1 MSDLLS
7 QAEIDAL
14 LNGVS
19 DGDIE
24 TDAGADE
31 FESDFYAEPE
41 VSALE
46 ERGVVKEYDLTSQ
59 ERIVRGRMPTLEMVN
74 ERFARLIRIS
84 LFHFLRRSAE
94 IFISGIQV
102 QKFSEFIQG
111 LLVPTNLTVVK
122 CHPLRGKALIVIEP
136 RLVFTV
142 VENFFGGGGQFYN
155 QAEGREFTP
164 TEMRVVRIIIDMIF
178 KDLKEAW
185 RPVMDLDFEYVGSE
199 INPRFANIIGPA
211 EIIVISTIHVELEGG
226 GGDVN
231 IAMPYAMLE
240 PIRELLDAISS
251 DSGDVDGSWQ
261 LALRNEV
268 MRVEVG
274 VNSQL
279 VEKTM
284 TIRDVMRLKKGDVIP
299 IDMPESVILKAEGI
313 PIFEGKVGISDGNYA
328 IQIIDKAD
336 I

>member
-14 LNGVS
+14 LNGVN

-24 TDAGADE
+24 TEDE
-31 FESDFYAEPE
+31 SEFYSEVGPAEFNE
-41 VSALE
+41 K
-46 ERGVVKEYDLTSQ
+46 GVVREYDFASQ

-74 ERFARLIRIS
+74 ERFARFIRIS
-84 LFHFLRRSAE
+84 LFNFLRRSAE

-102 QKFSEFIQG
+102 QKFSEYIQG
-111 LLVPTNLTVVK
+111 LLVPTNLTIVRFN
-122 CHPLRGKALIVIEP
+122 PLRGKALIVIDP

-142 VENFFGGGGQFYN
+142 VDNFFGGAGQFYN
-155 QAEGREFTP
+155 QTEGREFTP

-185 RPVMDLDFEYVGSE
+185 KPVMELDFEYVGAE
-199 INPRFANIIGPA
+199 INPRFANIIGPG

-251 DSGDVDGSWQ
+251 DSGEVDGSWQ
-261 LALRNEV
+261 AALRAEV
-268 MRVEVG
+268 LRAEVG
-274 VNSQL
+274 VNSLL

-299 IDMPESVILKAEGI
+299 IEMPETVILKAEGI
-313 PIFEGKVGISDGNYA
+313 PVFEGKVGTSDGNYA
-328 IQIIDKAD
+328 IQIIDKVKS
-336 I
+336 

>member
-19 DGDIE
+19 DGDIDTEDE
-24 TDAGADE
+24 TEFYSEADTEE
-31 FESDFYAEPE
+31 FHEK
-41 VSALE
+41 
-46 ERGVVKEYDLTSQ
+46 GVVREYDFASQ

-74 ERFARLIRIS
+74 ERFARFIRIS
-84 LFHFLRRSAE
+84 LFNFLRRSAE

-102 QKFSEFIQG
+102 QKFSEYIQG
-111 LLVPTNLTVVK
+111 LLVPTNLTIVRFN
-122 CHPLRGKALIVIEP
+122 PLRGKALIVIDP

-142 VENFFGGGGQFYN
+142 VDNFFGGAGQFYN
-155 QAEGREFTP
+155 QTEGREFTP

-185 RPVMDLDFEYVGSE
+185 KPVMELDFEYVSAE
-199 INPRFANIIGPA
+199 INPRFANIIGPG

-251 DSGDVDGSWQ
+251 DSGEVDDGWQ
-261 LALRNEV
+261 MALRNEV
-268 MRVEVG
+268 LRAEVSI
-274 VNSQL
+274 NSLL
-279 VEKTM
+279 VEKSM

-299 IDMPESVILKAEGI
+299 IDMPETVILKAEGI
-313 PIFEGKVGISDGNYA
+313 PVFEGKVGISDGNYA
-328 IQIIDKAD
+328 VQIIDKVKN
-336 I
+336 

>member
-24 TDAGADE
+24 TEDDSE
-31 FESDFYAEPE
+31 FYAE
-41 VSALE
+41 ADTE
-46 ERGVVKEYDLTSQ
+46 EFYEKGAIREYDFASQ

-74 ERFARLIRIS
+74 ERFARFIRIS
-84 LFHFLRRSAE
+84 LFNFLRRSAE

-102 QKFSEFIQG
+102 QKFSEYIQG
-111 LLVPTNLTVVK
+111 LLVPTNLTIVRFN
-122 CHPLRGKALIVIEP
+122 PLRGKALIVIDP

-142 VENFFGGGGQFYN
+142 VDNFFGGAGQFYN
-155 QAEGREFTP
+155 QTEGREFTP

-185 RPVMDLDFEYVGSE
+185 KPVMDLDFEYVSAE
-199 INPRFANIIGPA
+199 INPRFANIIGPGD
-211 EIIVISTIHVELEGG
+211 IIVISTIHVELEGG

-251 DSGDVDGSWQ
+251 DSGEVDDGWQ
-261 LALRNEV
+261 AALRGEV
-268 MRVEVG
+268 LRAEVN
-274 VNSQL
+274 VNSLL
-279 VEKTM
+279 VEKSM
-284 TIRDVMRLKKGDVIP
+284 SIREVMQLKKGDVIP
-299 IDMPESVILKAEGI
+299 IDMPETVILKAEGI
-313 PIFEGKVGISDGNYA
+313 PVFEGKVGISDGNYA
-328 IQIIDKAD
+328 IQIIDKVKP
-336 I
+336 

>member
-24 TDAGADE
+24 TEDDSE
-31 FESDFYAEPE
+31 FYPETSVDDFH
-41 VSALE
+41 
-46 ERGVVKEYDLTSQ
+46 ERGVVREYDFASQ

-74 ERFARLIRIS
+74 ERFARFIRIS
-84 LFHFLRRSAE
+84 LFNFLRRSAE

-102 QKFSEFIQG
+102 QKFSEYIQG
-111 LLVPTNLTVVK
+111 LLVPTNLTIVRFN
-122 CHPLRGKALIVIEP
+122 PLRGKALIVIDP

-142 VENFFGGGGQFYN
+142 VDNFFGGAGQFYN
-155 QAEGREFTP
+155 QTEGREFTP

-185 RPVMDLDFEYVGSE
+185 KPVMELDFEYVGAE
-199 INPRFANIIGPA
+199 INPRFANIIGPG

-251 DSGDVDGSWQ
+251 DSGEVDGSWQ
-261 LALRNEV
+261 AALRAEV
-268 MRVEVG
+268 LRAEVSI
-274 VNSQL
+274 NSLL
-279 VEKTM
+279 VEKNM

-299 IDMPESVILKAEGI
+299 IDMPETVILKAEGI
-313 PIFEGKVGISDGNYA
+313 PVFEGKVGISDGNYA
-328 IQIIDKAD
+328 IQIIDKVKS
-336 I
+336 

>member
-24 TDAGADE
+24 TEDE
-31 FESDFYAEPE
+31 SEFYAE
-41 VSALE
+41 AGTE
-46 ERGVVKEYDLTSQ
+46 EFYEKGVVREYDFASQ

-74 ERFARLIRIS
+74 ERFARFIRIS
-84 LFHFLRRSAE
+84 LFNFLRRSAE

-102 QKFSEFIQG
+102 QKFSEYIQG
-111 LLVPTNLTVVK
+111 LLVPTNLTIVRFN
-122 CHPLRGKALIVIEP
+122 PLRGKALIVIDP

-142 VENFFGGGGQFYN
+142 VDNFFGGAGQFYN
-155 QAEGREFTP
+155 QTEGREFTP

-185 RPVMDLDFEYVGSE
+185 KPVMDLDFEYVGAE
-199 INPRFANIIGPA
+199 INPRFANIIGPG

-251 DSGDVDGSWQ
+251 DSGEVDGSWQ
-261 LALRNEV
+261 AALRGEV
-268 MRVEVG
+268 LRAEVS
-274 VNSQL
+274 VNSLL
-279 VEKTM
+279 VEKNM

-299 IDMPESVILKAEGI
+299 IDMPDTVILKAEGI
-313 PIFEGKVGISDGNYA
+313 PVFEGKVGISDGNYA
-328 IQIIDKAD
+328 IQIIDKVRS
-336 I
+336 

>member
-19 DGDIE
+19 DGDFE
-24 TDAGADE
+24 SEHESEFYSEADADE
-31 FESDFYAEPE
+31 SYEKGAI
-41 VSALE
+41 
-46 ERGVVKEYDLTSQ
+46 REYDFASQ

-74 ERFARLIRIS
+74 ERFARFIRIS
-84 LFHFLRRSAE
+84 LFNFLRRSAE

-102 QKFSEFIQG
+102 QKFSEYIQG
-111 LLVPTNLTVVK
+111 LLVPNNLTIVRFN
-122 CHPLRGKALIVIEP
+122 PLRGKALIVIDP

-142 VENFFGGGGQFYN
+142 VDNFFGGAGQFYN
-155 QAEGREFTP
+155 QTEGREFTP

-185 RPVMDLDFEYVGSE
+185 KPVMELEFEYVGSE
-199 INPRFANIIGPA
+199 INPRFANIIGPG
-211 EIIVISTIHVELEGG
+211 EIVVISTIHIELEGG

-231 IAMPYAMLE
+231 IVMPYAMLE

-251 DSGDVDGSWQ
+251 DSGEVDGGWQ
-261 LALRNEV
+261 AALRGEV
-268 MRVEVG
+268 LRAKVSI
-274 VNSQL
+274 NSLL
-279 VEKTM
+279 VEKSM

-299 IDMPESVILKAEGI
+299 IDMPETVILKAEGI
-313 PIFEGKVGISDGNYA
+313 PVFEGKVGISDGNYA
-328 IQIIDKAD
+328 IQIIDKVNAWSS
-336 I
+336 

>member
-24 TDAGADE
+24 TED
-31 FESDFYAEPE
+31 ESDFYAE
-41 VSALE
+41 AGTE
-46 ERGVVKEYDLTSQ
+46 EFSEKGVVREYDFASQ

-74 ERFARLIRIS
+74 ERFARFIRIS
-84 LFHFLRRSAE
+84 LFNFLRRSAE

-102 QKFSEFIQG
+102 QKFSEYIQG
-111 LLVPTNLTVVK
+111 LLVPTNLTIVRFN
-122 CHPLRGKALIVIEP
+122 PLRGKALIVIDP

-142 VENFFGGGGQFYN
+142 VDNFFGGAGQFYN
-155 QAEGREFTP
+155 QTEGREFTP

-185 RPVMDLDFEYVGSE
+185 KPVMELDFEYVSAE
-199 INPRFANIIGPA
+199 INPRFANIIGPG

-251 DSGDVDGSWQ
+251 DSGEVDGGWQ
-261 LALRNEV
+261 AALRGEV
-268 MRVEVG
+268 LRAEVSI
-274 VNSQL
+274 NSLL
-279 VEKTM
+279 VEKNM

-299 IDMPESVILKAEGI
+299 IDMPETVILKAEGI
-313 PIFEGKVGISDGNYA
+313 PVFEGKVGISDGNYA
-328 IQIIDKAD
+328 IQIIDKVKP
-336 I
+336 

>member
-19 DGDIE
+19 DGDIDTE
-24 TDAGADE
+24 DE
-31 FESDFYAEPE
+31 SEFYAE
-41 VSALE
+41 ADTE
-46 ERGVVKEYDLTSQ
+46 EFYEKGVVRDYDFASQ

-74 ERFARLIRIS
+74 ERFARFIRIS
-84 LFHFLRRSAE
+84 LFNFLRRSAE

-102 QKFSEFIQG
+102 QKFSEYIQG
-111 LLVPTNLTVVK
+111 LLVPTNLTIVRFN
-122 CHPLRGKALIVIEP
+122 PLRGKALIVIDP

-142 VENFFGGGGQFYN
+142 VDNFFGGAGQFYN
-155 QAEGREFTP
+155 QTEGREFTP

-185 RPVMDLDFEYVGSE
+185 KPVMDLDFEYVGAE
-199 INPRFANIIGPA
+199 INPRFANIIGPG

-251 DSGDVDGSWQ
+251 DSGEVDGSWQ
-261 LALRNEV
+261 ASLRGEV
-268 MRVEVG
+268 LRAEVS
-274 VNSQL
+274 VNSLL
-279 VEKTM
+279 VEKSM
-284 TIRDVMRLKKGDVIP
+284 SIRDVMRLKKGDVIP
-299 IDMPESVILKAEGI
+299 IDMPDTVILKAEGI
-313 PIFEGKVGISDGNYA
+313 PVFEGKVGISDGNYA
-328 IQIIDKAD
+328 IQIIDKVRS
-336 I
+336 

>member
-24 TDAGADE
+24 TEDE
-31 FESDFYAEPE
+31 SEFYAETG
-41 VSALE
+41 ADDFHDK
-46 ERGVVKEYDLTSQ
+46 GVVREYDFASQ

-74 ERFARLIRIS
+74 ERFARFIRIS
-84 LFHFLRRSAE
+84 LFNFLRRSAE

-102 QKFSEFIQG
+102 QKFSEYIQG
-111 LLVPTNLTVVK
+111 LLVPTNLTIVRFN
-122 CHPLRGKALIVIEP
+122 PLRGKALIVIDP

-142 VENFFGGGGQFYN
+142 VDNFFGGAGQFYN
-155 QAEGREFTP
+155 QTEGREFTP

-185 RPVMDLDFEYVGSE
+185 KPVMELDFEYVGSE
-199 INPRFANIIGPA
+199 INPRFANIIGPG

-251 DSGDVDGSWQ
+251 DSGEVDGSWQ
-261 LALRNEV
+261 EALRAEV
-268 MRVEVG
+268 LRAEVS
-274 VNSQL
+274 VNSLL
-279 VEKTM
+279 VEKSM

-299 IDMPESVILKAEGI
+299 IDMPETVVLKAEGI
-313 PIFEGKVGISDGNYA
+313 PVFEGKVGISDGNYA
-328 IQIIDKAD
+328 VQIIDRVRT
-336 I
+336 

>member
-24 TDAGADE
+24 TEDDSE
-31 FESDFYAEPE
+31 FYPE
-41 VSALE
+41 TGVDDYHE
-46 ERGVVKEYDLTSQ
+46 KGVVREYDFASQ

-74 ERFARLIRIS
+74 ERFARFIRIS
-84 LFHFLRRSAE
+84 LFNFLRRSAE

-102 QKFSEFIQG
+102 QKFSEYIQG
-111 LLVPTNLTVVK
+111 LLVPTNLTIVRFN
-122 CHPLRGKALIVIEP
+122 PLRGKALIVIDP

-142 VENFFGGGGQFYN
+142 VDNFFGGAGQFYN
-155 QAEGREFTP
+155 QTEGREFTP

-185 RPVMDLDFEYVGSE
+185 KPVMELDFEYVGAE
-199 INPRFANIIGPA
+199 INPRFANIIGPG

-251 DSGDVDGSWQ
+251 DSGEVDGSWQ
-261 LALRNEV
+261 AALRGEV
-268 MRVEVG
+268 LRAEVSI
-274 VNSQL
+274 NSLL
-279 VEKTM
+279 VEKNM

-299 IDMPESVILKAEGI
+299 IDMPETVILKAEGI
-313 PIFEGKVGISDGNYA
+313 PVFEGKVGISDGNYA
-328 IQIIDKAD
+328 IQIIDKVKS
-336 I
+336 

>member
-24 TDAGADE
+24 TDADE
-31 FESDFYAEPE
+31 FESEFYSEPE

-74 ERFARLIRIS
+74 ERFARFIRIS

-122 CHPLRGKALIVIEP
+122 FHPLRGKALIVIEP

-185 RPVMDLDFEYVGSE
+185 RPVMDMDFEYVSSE

-226 GGDVN
+226 GGDIN

-251 DSGDVDGSWQ
+251 DSGEIDGSWQ
-261 LALRNEV
+261 AALRSEV

-313 PIFEGKVGISDGNYA
+313 PIFEGKVGLSDGNYA
-328 IQIIDKAD
+328 IQIIDKAK

>member
-14 LNGVS
+14 LSGVS

-24 TDAGADE
+24 TDAD
-31 FESDFYAEPE
+31 FESESGFYSESDAKEFH
-41 VSALE
+41 
-46 ERGVVKEYDLTSQ
+46 ERGIVRDYDFTSQ
-59 ERIVRGRMPTLEMVN
+59 ERVVRGRMPTLEMVN

-84 LFHFLRRSAE
+84 LFNFLRRSAE

-102 QKFSEFIQG
+102 QKFSEYIQG
-111 LLVPTNLTVVK
+111 LLVPTNLTIVK
-122 CHPLRGKALIVIEP
+122 FNPLRGRALIVIDP

-142 VENFFGGGGQFYN
+142 VDNFFGGAGQFHD

-164 TEMRVVRIIIDMIF
+164 TEMRVVRIIIDMMF

-185 RPVMDLDFEYVGSE
+185 RPVMELDFEYVGSE

-211 EIIVISTIHVELEGG
+211 DIIVISTIHVELEGG
-226 GGDVN
+226 GGDIN

-251 DSGDVDGSWQ
+251 DSGDVDGGWQ
-261 LALRNEV
+261 IALRNEV
-268 MRVEVG
+268 MRTQVN
-274 VNSQL
+274 VNSIL

-299 IDMPESVILKAEGI
+299 IDMPETVTLKAEGV
-313 PIFEGKVGISDGNYA
+313 PVFKGKVGISDGNYA
-328 IQIIDKAD
+328 VQVTGKATY
-336 I
+336 

>member
-19 DGDIE
+19 DGDIDTE
-24 TDAGADE
+24 E
-31 FESDFYAEPE
+31 ESDFYAE
-41 VSALE
+41 ADTE
-46 ERGVVKEYDLTSQ
+46 EFHEKGVVRDYDFASQ

-74 ERFARLIRIS
+74 ERFARFIRIS
-84 LFHFLRRSAE
+84 LFNFLRRSAE

-102 QKFSEFIQG
+102 QKFSEYIQG
-111 LLVPTNLTVVK
+111 LLVPTNLTIVRFN
-122 CHPLRGKALIVIEP
+122 PLRGKALIVIDP

-142 VENFFGGGGQFYN
+142 VDNFFGGAGQFYN
-155 QAEGREFTP
+155 QTEGREFTP

-185 RPVMDLDFEYVGSE
+185 KPVMELDFEYVGAE
-199 INPRFANIIGPA
+199 INPRFANIIGPG

-251 DSGDVDGSWQ
+251 DSGEVDGSWQ
-261 LALRNEV
+261 AALRGEV
-268 MRVEVG
+268 LRAEVEV
-274 VNSQL
+274 NSLL
-279 VEKTM
+279 VEKVM
-284 TIRDVMRLKKGDVIP
+284 SIRDIMRLKKGDVIP
-299 IDMPESVILKAEGI
+299 IEMPETVILKAEGI
-313 PIFEGKVGISDGNYA
+313 PVFEGKVGISDGNYA
-328 IQIIDKAD
+328 IQIIDKVKS
-336 I
+336 

>member
-19 DGDIE
+19 DGDFE
-24 TDAGADE
+24 AEDDSKFYSEADTEEFYEKGA
-31 FESDFYAEPE
+31 
-41 VSALE
+41 V
-46 ERGVVKEYDLTSQ
+46 REYDFASQ

-74 ERFARLIRIS
+74 ERFARFIRIS
-84 LFHFLRRSAE
+84 LFNFLRRSAE

-102 QKFSEFIQG
+102 QKFSEYIQG
-111 LLVPTNLTVVK
+111 LLVPNNLTIVRFN
-122 CHPLRGKALIVIEP
+122 PLRGKALIVIDP

-142 VENFFGGGGQFYN
+142 VDNFFGGAGQFYN
-155 QAEGREFTP
+155 QTEGREFTP

-185 RPVMDLDFEYVGSE
+185 KPVMEIDFEYIGSE
-199 INPRFANIIGPA
+199 INPRFANIIGPG
-211 EIIVISTIHVELEGG
+211 EIVVISTIHIELEGG

-231 IAMPYAMLE
+231 IVMPYAMLE

-251 DSGDVDGSWQ
+251 DSGEVDGGWQ
-261 LALRNEV
+261 AALRGEV
-268 MRVEVG
+268 LRAKVSI
-274 VNSQL
+274 NSLL
-279 VEKTM
+279 VEKNM

-299 IDMPESVILKAEGI
+299 IDMPDTVILKAEGI
-313 PIFEGKVGISDGNYA
+313 PVFEGKVGISDGNYA
-328 IQIIDKAD
+328 IQIIDKVRS
-336 I
+336 

>member
-24 TDAGADE
+24 TDADFASDSG
-31 FESDFYAEPE
+31 FYGESDVNEFR
-41 VSALE
+41 
-46 ERGVVKEYDLTSQ
+46 ERGVVRDYDFTSQ
-59 ERIVRGRMPTLEMVN
+59 ERVVRGRMPTLEMVN
-74 ERFARLIRIS
+74 ERFARFIRIS
-84 LFHFLRRSAE
+84 LFNFLRRSAE

-102 QKFSEFIQG
+102 QKFSDYIQG
-111 LLVPTNLTVVK
+111 LLVPTNLTIVK
-122 CHPLRGKALIVIEP
+122 FNPLRGRALIVIDP

-142 VENFFGGGGQFYN
+142 VDNFFGGAGQFHN
-155 QAEGREFTP
+155 QTEGREFTP
-164 TEMRVVRIIIDMIF
+164 TEMRVVRIIIDMMF

-185 RPVMDLDFEYVGSE
+185 RPVIDLDFEYVGSE

-211 EIIVISTIHVELEGG
+211 DIIVISTIHVELEGG
-226 GGDVN
+226 GGDIN

-240 PIRELLDAISS
+240 PIRELLDAITS
-251 DSGDVDGSWQ
+251 DSGEVDGGWQ
-261 LALRNEV
+261 VALRSEV
-268 MRVEVG
+268 MRAEVNI
-274 VNSQL
+274 NSLL

-284 TIRDVMRLKKGDVIP
+284 TIREIMRLKKGDVIP
-299 IDMPESVILKAEGI
+299 IDMPETVILKAEGV

-328 IQIIDKAD
+328 VQITGKATY
-336 I
+336 

>member
-24 TDAGADE
+24 TDAD
-31 FESDFYAEPE
+31 FESEAGFYSESDAREFH
-41 VSALE
+41 
-46 ERGVVKEYDLTSQ
+46 ERGVVRDYDFTSQ
-59 ERIVRGRMPTLEMVN
+59 ERVVRGRMPTLEMVN
-74 ERFARLIRIS
+74 ERFARFIRIS
-84 LFHFLRRSAE
+84 LFNFLRRSAE

-102 QKFSEFIQG
+102 QKFSEYIQG
-111 LLVPTNLTVVK
+111 LLVPTNLTIVK
-122 CHPLRGKALIVIEP
+122 FNPLRGRALIVIDP
-136 RLVFTV
+136 RLVFAV
-142 VENFFGGGGQFYN
+142 VDNFFGGAGQFHN
-155 QAEGREFTP
+155 QTEGREFTP
-164 TEMRVVRIIIDMIF
+164 TEQRVVRIIIDMMF

-185 RPVMDLDFEYVGSE
+185 RPVMELDFEYVGSE

-211 EIIVISTIHVELEGG
+211 DIIVISTIHVELEGG
-226 GGDVN
+226 GGDIN

-240 PIRELLDAISS
+240 PIRELLDAITS

-261 LALRNEV
+261 IALRNEV
-268 MRVEVG
+268 MRAEVNI
-274 VNSQL
+274 NSLL

-284 TIRDVMRLKKGDVIP
+284 TIRDIMRLKKGDVIP
-299 IDMPESVILKAEGI
+299 IEMPETVILKAEGV

-328 IQIIDKAD
+328 VQITNKATY
-336 I
+336 

>member
-24 TDAGADE
+24 TDTDE
-31 FESDFYAEPE
+31 FEPEFYSEPE
-41 VSALE
+41 VSKLQ
-46 ERGVVKEYDLTSQ
+46 ERGVVREYDLTSQ

-74 ERFARLIRIS
+74 ERFARFIRIS

-122 CHPLRGKALIVIEP
+122 FHPLRGKALVVIEP

-185 RPVMDLDFEYVGSE
+185 RPVMDLDFEYIGSE

-226 GGDVN
+226 GGDIN

-251 DSGDVDGSWQ
+251 DSGEIDGSWQ
-261 LALRNEV
+261 LALKNEV
-268 MRVEVG
+268 MRVEVSM
-274 VNSQL
+274 NSQL

-313 PIFEGKVGISDGNYA
+313 PVFEGKVGISDGNYA
-328 IQIIDKAD
+328 IQIIDKAK